1 MVEITAEEQN
11 IEKRIKESE
20 DSLRNLW
27 YNIITPTT
35 HFKGP
40 RRKRKRERTREN
52 I

>member
-1 MVEITAEEQN
+1 MAEITAEEQN
-11 IEKRIKESE
+11 IEKRIKENE

-27 YNIITPTT
+27 YIITPTT